1 MKTILAVSRYIN
13 DSRKD
18 TYATNLGKMVDAVSI
33 KVNSYDDGYVF
44 STDEY
49 LIALINCVAL
59 EQRSTTNLLFGSY
72 IPEQN
77 FILVIRKNN
86 S

>member
-1 MKTILAVSRYIN
+1 
-13 DSRKD
+13 
-18 TYATNLGKMVDAVSI
+18 MVDAVST